1 VSDHRDILQAVLSE
15 GADAL
20 AEIIPGGVIPAVLA
34 RLAPLVER
42 AIAEAAGGSIPTADR
57 VIVRDHRGTRLAA
70 EAPDPGA
77 RDEAQLRALAT
88 PR

>member
-1 VSDHRDILQAVLSE
+1 MSSPHYNDARVALYLAIRAAGVPDQFAGPI
-15 GADAL
+15 ADEAL
-20 AEIIPGGVIPAVLA
+20 AFAA
-34 RLAPLVER
+34 RAAADYLTTAPV
-42 AIAEAAGGSIPTADR
+42 ADR